1 MVRHPE
7 YDGHQ
12 ICGFVIM
19 PNHVHTMIHFKRVK
33 KSINQTISNG
43 KRFLSYAWVVKWK
56 ETNCINVVR
65 ELQAAVKE
73 SDRAKGKIHQ
83 VFRHSFDWKECR
95 EDRVIMQKLDYIHNN
110 PCSGKWQ
117 LSTDPAS
124 YLHSSAR
131 FYTHGTHSYYP
142 VTPVRDVQSKN
153 RTSKKYKLRV
163 LPSAETRSGMQF
175 PHFLPPAG
183 KPLGERSSP
192 ETRSRE
198 RVGEA

>member
-1 MVRHPE
+1 MPVKRRIPDTDGLYFITFTCWKWFPLFELTAGYHPVYKWFDILE
-7 YDGHQ
+7 NDGHQ

-95 EDRVIMQKLDYIHNN
+95 EDRVIM
-110 PCSGKWQ
+110 
-117 LSTDPAS
+117 
-124 YLHSSAR
+124 
-131 FYTHGTHSYYP
+131 
-142 VTPVRDVQSKN
+142 
-153 RTSKKYKLRV
+153 
-163 LPSAETRSGMQF
+163 
-175 PHFLPPAG
+175 
-183 KPLGERSSP
+183 
-192 ETRSRE
+192 
-198 RVGEA
+198 